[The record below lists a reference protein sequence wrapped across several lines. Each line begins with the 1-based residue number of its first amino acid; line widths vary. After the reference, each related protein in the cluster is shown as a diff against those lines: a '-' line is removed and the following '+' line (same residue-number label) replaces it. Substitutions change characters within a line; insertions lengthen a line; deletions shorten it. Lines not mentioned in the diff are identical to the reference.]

1 MDRVLGEG
9 VAEQDRVRAIDEW
22 PAAQT
27 I

>member
-9 VAEQDRVRAIDEW
+9 FAEQDRVRAIDEW